1 MVVVS
6 FSLDIEVD
14 AESKGGDKTNKT
26 KNMLEFVEEVVTAVM
41 VLSTVAHKR
50 VQGKKRT
57 AGLLG
62 LLTGLSELVSLLSQ
76 NRHSDV
82 MSSTHRLLRRNFATL
97 ELLGDLDDGIVTELH
112 IGLRCLNVAR
122 FGKINEHIVST
133 TLVVGRA
140 LIIVR
145 CRVVLCLKLVLSAC
159 NSLNGFNRVSSVG
172 SSHHLEKRCSSNKSG
187 EDGDLL
193 DGGAN
198 GFNIVLLGSL
208 NTRLS
213 FGDNETPNSNRDSAE
228 CLAVASVL
236 DLSRGTE
243 SVASATEVLLFVL
256 IALNP
261 VHVALVDHV
270 AQAHVSKHD
279 KADDQEDLRA
289 LVKAVLVV
297 ASLLLVILDVLKE
310 LNRVLR
316 MVKILF
322 LDNAPH
328 VLLLL
333 FVVAAAVSVASTT
346 VTVTG
351 EFEKLHSFNQRK

>member
-1 MVVVS
+1 MTAVVV
-6 FSLDIEVD
+6 
-14 AESKGGDKTNKT
+14 
-26 KNMLEFVEEVVTAVM
+26 
-41 VLSTVAHKR
+41 LSAVAHKR

-57 AGLLG
+57 ARLLG

-76 NRHSDV
+76 NRHSNV
-82 MSSTHRLLRRNFATL
+82 VSSTHRPLRRNFTTL
-97 ELLGDLDDGIVTELH
+97 ELLGDLDDGIVTELLV
-112 IGLRCLNVAR
+112 GFRCLDVAR
-122 FGKINEHIVST
+122 FDKINEHIVST

-140 LIIVR
+140 LIVVR
-145 CRVVLCLKLVLSAC
+145 CGVVLSFELVLSAC
-159 NSLNGFNRVSSVG
+159 NSLYGFNRVSSVG
-172 SSHHLEKRCSSNKSG
+172 SSHHLEKRCSSNKSS
-187 EDGDLL
+187 EDCNLL
-193 DGGAN
+193 DGGGN
-198 GFNIVLLGSL
+198 GFNIVLLGSF

-228 CLAVASVL
+228 CLAVTSVL

-243 SVASATEVLLFVL
+243 SVASATELLLFVL

-261 VHVALVDHV
+261 VHIALVDHV
-270 AQAHVSKHD
+270 AHAHVGKHD
-279 KADDQEDLRA
+279 KADDQEDLGA
-289 LVKAVLVV
+289 LVKALLVV

-316 MVKILF
+316 MVKILL

-333 FVVAAAVSVASTT
+333 FMVAAAVSVASTT
-346 VTVTG
+346 VTVTS